1 MFIDKKDDF
10 LITVEI
16 FSLRMIIQKSVL
28 KNDYNDGF
36 KNRRSSPVVTKMI
49 LQIHLWMIQVISRVL

>member
-49 LQIHLWMIQVISRVL
+49 LQIHL